1 MWSCINDEMVIR
13 PRKKGSVVTSI
24 VLIQIQIHDILTI
37 LYQISKYI

>member
-1 MWSCINDEMVIR
+1 MWRCINDEMVIR

-24 VLIQIQIHDILTI
+24 VLIQIHDIFTI